1 MRKAIAVLL
10 LIVAATCSAGVRDEL
25 AKTKTESIRSWSGIR
40 DAILAIGPSTTN
52 ELARAAADEG
62 LDWRERFMAS
72 GNSRRGLADQ
82 SRIA

>member
-25 AKTKTESIRSWSGIR
+25 ARTKAEFIRSWFGIR
-40 DAILAIGPSTTN
+40 NAILAIGPSTTN

-62 LDWRERFMAS
+62 LD
-72 GNSRRGLADQ
+72 
-82 SRIA
+82 